1 MRRDILAII
10 LASIAFSLW
19 GYIWYATVFD
29 DVWQSLIGRSEQDL
43 INLSRA
49 RGPIQNFFVMFIS
62 LLQALAIYGVLKWV
76 KASSFWH
83 YMGVSLLLSTLV
95 VLPSIGNTTLFV
107 GTPLELL
114 VLDYGHFL
122 FGYAGM
128 ALVFFII
135 NPPSRGNKKGS
146 EKFPEP

>member
-107 GTPLELL
+107 
-114 VLDYGHFL
+114 
-122 FGYAGM
+122 
-128 ALVFFII
+128 
-135 NPPSRGNKKGS
+135 
-146 EKFPEP
+146 

>member
-1 MRRDILAII
+1 
-10 LASIAFSLW
+10 
-19 GYIWYATVFD
+19 
-29 DVWQSLIGRSEQDL
+29 
-43 INLSRA
+43 
-49 RGPIQNFFVMFIS
+49 
-62 LLQALAIYGVLKWV
+62 
-76 KASSFWH
+76 
-83 YMGVSLLLSTLV
+83 MGVSLLLSTLV

-135 NPPSRGNKKGS
+135 NPPSRGK
-146 EKFPEP
+146 